1 MQLPK
6 LAQARYARARMR
18 AFAVLICAA
27 VLLGCADDGE
37 PEQPIDYEYEDQL
50 EPAESLA
57 SARFSHAATLLAD
70 GRVLLVGGLRGAPS
84 QLDLEAFVAEVE
96 LFDPTSERFEQGA
109 ALSSPRSEPSATRVA
124 DGRVVV
130 LGGNTLNEN
139 TLTIPALAI
148 EVWDPASESFS
159 SPGELPSGGV
169 LFHCAV
175 PLGDDVLVID
185 ECYPGS
191 CTPLRINPDAGVTTL
206 AGDPMYRYGI
216 DVDCA
221 PLPDGRVLLAG
232 GLDVVDL
239 LDVPASYAEIYDP
252 ASETFERVGPMSAGY
267 GYQTKLLALANG
279 DVLLLGGATEGG
291 PLGQI
296 YSASSGAFTDVDG
309 DVPDR
314 AEHSLTLLGDGR
326 VLVVGGVQSDT
337 FELAPGIVLLDPTT
351 ASFQTLTPSFEP
363 RKGHTAV
370 RLDSGPVLIAGGQDA
385 VDNLADAYL
394 FR

>member
-1 MQLPK
+1 
-6 LAQARYARARMR
+6 MR
-18 AFAVLICAA
+18 AFASCLRARRTGLNLIGAS
-27 VLLGCADDGE
+27 VLLGCAGPA
-37 PEQPIDYEYEDQL
+37 PEQPIDDYEYEDEL
-50 EPAESLA
+50 DAAESLA
-57 SARFSHAATLLAD
+57 SARSSHAATLLTD

-84 QLDLEAFVAEVE
+84 QLDFDAFVAEVE

-109 ALSSPRSEPSATRVA
+109 ALATARSHPSATRVA

-130 LGGNTLNEN
+130 LGGTTLDAN
-139 TLTIPALAI
+139 TLTIPALPI
-148 EVWDPASESFS
+148 EVWDPASESFAS
-159 SPGELPSGGV
+159 AGELPSGGV

-185 ECYPGS
+185 ECSPGD
-191 CTPLRINPDAGVTTL
+191 CAPLRVSPDDGPTAL
-206 AGDPMYRYGI
+206 AGSPAFEYGI

-232 GLDVVDL
+232 GLDLMGAPV
-239 LDVPASYAEIYDP
+239 SYAEIYDL
-252 ASETFERVGPMSAGY
+252 ASESFEMVGPMSAAY
-267 GYQTKLLALANG
+267 GYRSKLITLDNG
-279 DVLLLGGATEGG
+279 DVLLLGGAVDG

-296 YSASSGAFTDVDG
+296 YSPSTGEFTEVDG

-314 AEHSLTLLGDGR
+314 AEHTLSLLDDGR
-326 VLVVGGVQSDT
+326 VLVVGGVRSDDY
-337 FELAPGIVLLDPTT
+337 ELASGLVLFDPAT
-351 ASFQTLTPSFEP
+351 AGFTELSPSFVA

-370 RLDSGPVLIAGGQDA
+370 RLDSGPVLIAGGQDS